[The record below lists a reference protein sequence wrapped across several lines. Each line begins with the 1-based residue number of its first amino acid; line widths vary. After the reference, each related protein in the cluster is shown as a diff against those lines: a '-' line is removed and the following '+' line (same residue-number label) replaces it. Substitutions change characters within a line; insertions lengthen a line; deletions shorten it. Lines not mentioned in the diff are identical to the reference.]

1 MSLAALLQ
9 KDLMLAYIYSSR
21 PAGLAGVSCASFL
34 LLALDIRCCLI
45 PGDVATKDLEQ
56 EAPVAMRELAKP
68 ADQLANHANIFC
80 ADMLIVFELSTPP
93 TRAFPG
99 IAAIYG
105 TPSKRHSTGML

>member
-34 LLALDIRCCLI
+34 LLALDIRCWLI

-56 EAPVAMRELAKP
+56 ESPVAMRELAEP
-68 ADQLANHANIFC
+68 ADQLANHATILCF
-80 ADMLIVFELSTPP
+80 DILIGFELSNTDGRGF
-93 TRAFPG
+93 TG
-99 IAAIYG
+99 TAAILG
-105 TPSKRHSTGML
+105 LPT